1 MEAWMLYRNLGRTGM
16 KVSAFC
22 LGTNTFGRTT
32 DQAQS
37 DAVLDAFFE
46 QGGNFV
52 DTSDSYSRGQSET
65 ILGNWIKAR
74 GNRADVI
81 VATKVCSPM
90 GDGPNDRGLSRLHIV
105 AGVEASLRRLQTDYI
120 DLYQA
125 HRDDPETPLDETL
138 RAFDDLVH
146 QGKVRYVACSN
157 YRSWRLMEALW
168 VSDKHDLARFEC
180 LQPKYN
186 LMFRD
191 EYERELEPLCREQQI
206 GVITYSSLGS
216 GFFSGKYR
224 PGQPLPG
231 TVRAGGVERDYMN
244 DRGWRILGAVDDV
257 AKGRG
262 ATPSQVALA
271 WIVQRPGITAPIASA
286 TSPEQIRELLGSVE
300 LNLSGEELGKLDQ
313 ASAWS

>member
-1 MEAWMLYRNLGRTGM
+1 MQYRRLGRTGL

-37 DAVLDAFFE
+37 DAVLDAFVAG
-46 QGGNFV
+46 GGNFV
-52 DTSDSYSRGQSET
+52 DTADIYTRGESEKVF
-65 ILGNWIKAR
+65 GNWIKAR
-74 GNRADVI
+74 GNRDQIV
-81 VATKVCSPM
+81 VATKVWGPM
-90 GDGPNDRGLSRLHIV
+90 GDGPNDRGLSRVHIMQ
-105 AGVEASLRRLQTDYI
+105 GVEASLRRLQTDYI

-125 HRDDPETPLDETL
+125 HRDDADTPLDETL
-138 RAFDDLVH
+138 RAFDDLVA

-157 YRSWRLMEALW
+157 YRSWRLAEALGE
-168 VSDKHDLARFEC
+168 SRYNRYARYEC

-191 EYERELEPLCREQQI
+191 EYERELEGLCREQEI

-224 PGQPLPG
+224 RGEPLPT
-231 TVRAGGVERDYMN
+231 TVRAAGVERDYMN
-244 DRGWRILGAVDDV
+244 DRGWRILEAVDDV
-257 AKGRG
+257 AETRGGG
-262 ATPSQVALA
+262 ATAAQVALA

-286 TSPEQIRELLGSVE
+286 VTPTQLEELLGSVD
-300 LNLSGEELGKLDQ
+300 LNLSAEELATLDQ
-313 ASAWS
+313 ASAWQ

>member
-1 MEAWMLYRNLGRTGM
+1 MLYRNLGRTGM

-32 DQAQS
+32 DQAAS

-46 QGGNFV
+46 AGANFL
-52 DTSDSYSRGQSET
+52 DTSDSYSRGESEKVF
-65 ILGNWIKAR
+65 GNWIKAR
-74 GNRADVI
+74 GKRAETI

-90 GDGPNDRGLSRLHIV
+90 GDGPNDRGLSRLHIMS
-105 AGVEASLRRLQTDYI
+105 GVEASLRRLQTDYI

-125 HRDDPETPLDETL
+125 HRDDPGTPLDETL

-146 QGKVRYVACSN
+146 QGKVRYAACSN
-157 YRSWRLMEALW
+157 YSSWRLMEALW
-168 VSDKHDLARFEC
+168 VSDKRDLARFEC

-191 EYERELEPLCREQQI
+191 EYERELEPMCREQNV
-206 GVITYSSLGS
+206 GVISYSSLGA

-224 PGQPLPG
+224 EGRPLPS
-231 TVRAGGVERDYMN
+231 TPRAGGVERDYFN
-244 DRGWRILGAVDDV
+244 ERGWRVLDAVEGV

-262 ATPSQVALA
+262 ATSSQVALA

-286 TSPEQIRELLGSVE
+286 TTPEQIRELLGCVE
-300 LNLSGEELGKLDQ
+300 LNLGTEELAVLDK
-313 ASAWS
+313 ASAWA

>member
-1 MEAWMLYRNLGRTGM
+1 MLYRNLGRTGM

-90 GDGPNDRGLSRLHIV
+90 GDGPNDRGLSRLHIM

-125 HRDDPETPLDETL
+125 HRDDPDTPLDETL
-138 RAFDDLVH
+138 RAFDDLVR

-168 VSDKHDLARFEC
+168 TSDKRGFERFEC

-191 EYERELEPLCREQQI
+191 EYERELEPLCREQQV

-224 PGQPLPG
+224 PGQPLPA
-231 TVRAGGVERDYMN
+231 TARAGGVERQYFN
-244 DRGWRILGAVDDV
+244 DRGWRILEAVDAV
-257 AKGRG
+257 AKANN
-262 ATPSQVALA
+262 ATTAQVALA

-286 TSPEQIRELLGSVE
+286 TTPEQLKELLGC
-300 LNLSGEELGKLDQ
+300 LDLSLDAESMTRLDT
-313 ASAWS
+313 ASTWQ